1 MNHILSL
8 DELDIPFE
16 TQVQDL
22 DDDDLLNLWEHS
34 QSFVSAIQSSLAP
47 GVTVK
52 SAIEDNIVCELMR
65 REYARAAGQ
74 APCPQPLG
82 APRADKACQEA
93 PCQEAPCRKTC

>member
-1 MNHILSL
+1 MNHILCSD
-8 DELDIPFE
+8 DEDTPFE
-16 TQVQDL
+16 TQVQDM
-22 DDDDLLNLWEHS
+22 DDEDLLNLWEQS
-34 QSFVSAIQSSLAP
+34 QSFMSAIQNSLAP
-47 GVTVK
+47 GMLVK
-52 SAIEDNIVCELMR
+52 SAIEGHILCELMR